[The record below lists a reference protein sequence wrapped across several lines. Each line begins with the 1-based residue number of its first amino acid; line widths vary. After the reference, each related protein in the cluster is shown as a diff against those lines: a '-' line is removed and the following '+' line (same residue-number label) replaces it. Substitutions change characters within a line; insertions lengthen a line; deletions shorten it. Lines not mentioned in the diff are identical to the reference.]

1 MEGAWFTY
9 SEAADKL
16 GVSRQAVRQKAIRGH
31 WARTR
36 GNDGQARVQL
46 PEQPYR
52 VRTPSVLASANPERD
67 PDLQLEDA
75 LKAHIDKLKSEFLF
89 GNVQLKGELAH
100 LRDELSQRDAQ
111 LVTERERADRA
122 VAELFEVTQQVAIA
136 ETQLVSERERADWA
150 TERFTGLAQQLA
162 DVTAAY
168 AKEELATPQAKPW
181 WRRILRAA

>member
-1 MEGAWFTY
+1 MEGSWSTY
-9 SEAADKL
+9 SEAAEKL

-31 WARTR
+31 WPRTR

-52 VRTPSVLASANPERD
+52 VRTPFVPASTTPERG

-100 LRDELSQRDAQ
+100 LRDELAQRDAQ

-122 VAELFEVTQQVAIA
+122 VAELFDVTQQVAIA
-136 ETQLVSERERADWA
+136 ETQLTSERERADWA

-168 AKEELATPQAKPW
+168 AKEELATLQAKPW
-181 WRRILRAA
+181 WRRLLGAA